1 MKSKLP
7 FIIALI
13 FMVGL
18 FNPSEAIDS
27 KDVAF
32 LFKTNGKVEIQKTNT
47 KTWNRGRRGYRL
59 NSGDK
64 IKTGDNSIAALY
76 FTDDKSMMKIRSRSD
91 VVIQGERKQKS
102 IAKRIFMSAGEV
114 FVSVKKQN
122 TIFRLETPTGVAAV
136 KGTEFYANFKD
147 GIFKIFG
154 ISGIIELINQ
164 YGSVLVQAGQTG
176 TSDGNNPPDTKPTDP
191 NELPDWGDD
200 DPPPGQED
208 ELRIEFKDKDG
219 NIKTLKLQTRPKG
232 N

>member
-1 MKSKLP
+1 MKSKLT
-7 FIIALI
+7 FSFALI

-18 FNPSEAIDS
+18 FNPGEAIDS

-47 KTWNRGRRGYRL
+47 TNWNRGKRGYRL

-76 FTDDKSMMKIRSRSD
+76 FTDDKSMMKVRSRSD
-91 VVIQGERKQKS
+91 VVIHGERKKKS
-102 IAKRIFMSAGEV
+102 ISKRVFMRAGEV

-136 KGTEFYANFKD
+136 KGTAFYANFKD

-154 ISGIIELINQ
+154 LSGIVELINQ

-176 TSDGNNPPDTKPTDP
+176 TSDGNNPPETKTTDP
-191 NELPDWGDD
+191 NDQPDWGGDNGSQ
-200 DPPPGQED
+200 GQED
-208 ELRIEFKDKDG
+208 EMQIEFKDKDG
-219 NIKTLKLQTRPKG
+219 NIKTLKLQTKSKG